1 MLDGRNL
8 AYQSSIT
15 DRPLRDTTQKP
26 MERNADTHTQIV
38 MGLEDLDRSIVRNIE
53 ENEQRGTP

>member
-1 MLDGRNL
+1 
-8 AYQSSIT
+8 
-15 DRPLRDTTQKP
+15 